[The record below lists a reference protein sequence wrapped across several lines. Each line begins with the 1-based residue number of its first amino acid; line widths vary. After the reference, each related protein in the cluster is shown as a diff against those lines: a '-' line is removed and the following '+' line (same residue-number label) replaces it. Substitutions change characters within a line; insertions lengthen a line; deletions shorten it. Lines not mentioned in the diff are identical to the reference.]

1 MLNNSTSAL
10 VADNTFRNL
19 RGSAVHAGF
28 IHHPNPLP
36 VEGCGSRD
44 YLIRDNKMHNCGS
57 KAINVTSDA
66 GIGGNIIIK
75 NNTISYS
82 SKSFWNGIA
91 ISGNNDG
98 VVIKDNLFQS
108 PKAPERGP
116 WIISVNNDQTVQLS
130 NNHIDPP
137 HPNVPIFKEQ
147 KK

>member
-1 MLNNSTSAL
+1 MFNGAFEEEEL
-10 VADNTFRNL
+10 VLKDGDKEINR
-19 RGSAVHAGF
+19 
-28 IHHPNPLP
+28 LP
-36 VEGCGSRD
+36 SRKGD